1 MRPLRASSR
10 QSRRSKAAGAFLIA
24 AFALCAVAARAAET
38 SAQTHDGDAKTRDV
52 DAKTRDVDAKTRDGI
67 TVEGNSRIDADTVRS
82 YFHPSPDGRFD
93 EAARD
98 AALKALL
105 ATNLFDK
112 VTIDR
117 VGERLV
123 VHLTEAPLLDK
134 VSFEGNKKIKR
145 LTAMPAATM
154 SA

>member
-1 MRPLRASSR
+1 MRPLRASGR
-10 QSRRSKAAGAFLIA
+10 QSRRSKAAGALLIA
-24 AFALCAVAARAAET
+24 AFALCAAPAVAAEADGDAKMHDGDAKMRADDAKTREVDAKT
-38 SAQTHDGDAKTRDV
+38 RDGDAKTRE
-52 DAKTRDVDAKTRDGI
+52 VDAKTRDGI
-67 TVEGNSRIDADTVRS
+67 TVEGSRRIDADTVRS

-123 VHLTEAPLLDK
+123 C
-134 VSFEGNKKIKR
+134 I
-145 LTAMPAATM
+145 
-154 SA
+154 